1 MAVGANV
8 VENNKTGTLKWIIG
22 LCISVVMAVS
32 GWTMT
37 ASLASRM
44 KMLEEMKDTEASLQV
59 NVSANNIRLSVLE
72 NKYDTIATQLAEI
85 KALLQTHM
93 AK

>member
-1 MAVGANV
+1 VN
-8 VENNKTGTLKWIIG
+8 ESNKGTIKWIIG
-22 LCISVVMAVS
+22 LCIAVVLAVS

-37 ASLASRM
+37 ASLAARM
-44 KMLEEMKDTEASLQV
+44 NTLDEMKDTTSALQV
-59 NVSANNIRLSVLE
+59 NVSANNIRISVLE
-72 NKYDTIATQLAEI
+72 NKYDVISGQLAEI